1 MKLTLP
7 LLKASITTYVATNKI
22 SVETF
27 QETRDNTVGL
37 LDTIGKIFWIPNE
50 YIDKLSL
57 FDGEDLSFGKTI
69 EEWAADLI
77 LPEDYDASGE
87 GALKP
92 HRSTFRPVSFSFT
105 LGRKK
110 ISQTIDYNDVERA
123 VHNEAQFAEI
133 IAAKYKVIND
143 SETLM
148 RYQIK
153 KEGLAVL
160 IARCIAQMDASQA
173 TAWTDAAH
181 STVNALFKANANATD
196 VYLLVKPYKQ
206 GDADNFAD
214 AIAKGFLVK
223 MELVTEIA
231 KPVDTSTGEAFVR
244 QLKKDVEVAG
254 DASEGHS
261 LNGNTLGVVS
271 NQLVLI
277 KGQGIAPILDVDVMA
292 GAFHEDKVSLPAE
305 SVTINGF
312 GSDNTGTYAIL
323 CDKRIMRLHNTYRAV
338 RDNGNGDGDWLNLFA
353 HSEWTLHVSR
363 NCFVKV
369 YKPVSE

>member
-7 LLKASITTYVATNKI
+7 LLKSAITTYVKRNKI

-27 QETRDNTVGL
+27 SVTKDNTVGL
-37 LDTIGKIFWIPNE
+37 LDTIGKIFWIPNT
-50 YIDKLSL
+50 YIDKLYI
-57 FDGEDLSFGKTI
+57 FDGEDLSFGKTV

-77 LPEDYDASGE
+77 QPEDYDASGS
-87 GALKP
+87 GALAP
-92 HRSTFRPVSFSFT
+92 HRSTYRPVSFSFT

-110 ISQTIDYNDVERA
+110 IPQTIDYNDVERA
-123 VHNEAQFAEI
+123 VHNEAQFVEL
-133 IAAKYKVIND
+133 IASKYKVIND

-160 IARCIAQMDASQA
+160 IARCLAQMDPSEA
-173 TAWTDAAH
+173 TAWTDANH
-181 STVNALFKANANATD
+181 STINDLFKENADATI
-196 VYLLVKPYKQ
+196 VYLLVKPYTA
-206 GDADNFAD
+206 GDASSFAD

-223 MELVTEIA
+223 MDLVSYLA
-231 KPVDTSTGEAFVR
+231 KPVDTSTGEDFVE

-261 LNGNTLGVVS
+261 LNGNTLGVVD

-277 KGQGIAPILDVDVMA
+277 KAQGIAPVLDTKVLA
-292 GAFHEDKVSLPAE
+292 GAFHEDRVSLPAE

-312 GSDNTGTYAIL
+312 GSDNNGVYAIL
-323 CDKRIMRLHNTYRAV
+323 CDRRIMRLHNTYKAV
-338 RDNGNGDGDWLNLFA
+338 RENLNGDGDFINLFA
-353 HSEWTLHVSR
+353 HSEWTLHISR

-369 YKPVSE
+369 YMPEAE